1 VHLAQEVLHKNFSF
15 VANCNS
21 VLRMVKPRCRVIAS
35 SCIVNNMENKKL
47 LIVDDD
53 PGLRE
58 LLLEYLTSHGY
69 EVEAV
74 ANGVEMEQFLL
85 KNTVNL
91 VILDL
96 MMPGEDGLSLSRKL
110 RQQGK
115 LPIIM
120 LSARGEDVDRII
132 GLEVGADDYLAKPF
146 NPRELLARIRAVLRR
161 NDESNTAVAIEKQS
175 GSHRFGS
182 FQIDMNSRSLAK
194 DGVAVALTAGEF
206 NLLRIFVE
214 HPNSVLSRDQLMD
227 MMKGYERSPFDRSI
241 DIRVTRLRRKIEVDP
256 ATPEFVRTVWGEG
269 YLFTPA
275 GKIS

>member
-1 VHLAQEVLHKNFSF
+1 
-15 VANCNS
+15 
-21 VLRMVKPRCRVIAS
+21 MD
-35 SCIVNNMENKKL
+35 NKKL

-58 LLLEYLTSHGY
+58 LLHDYLISQGY
-69 EVEAV
+69 EVAAV
-74 ANGVEMEQFLL
+74 ADGVAMEQALQLSTFQ
-85 KNTVNL
+85 L

-96 MMPGEDGLSLSRKL
+96 MLPGEDGLSLARKL
-110 RQQGK
+110 RARSN

-120 LSARGEDVDRII
+120 LSARGDDVDRII

-161 NDESNTAVAIEKQS
+161 NDEPQLKVESQEVGIM
-175 GSHRFGS
+175 HRFGN
-182 FQIDMNSRSLAK
+182 FQLNVNARSLIK
-194 DGVAVALTAGEF
+194 EGVEVVLTTGEF

-214 HPNSVLSRDQLMD
+214 HPNRVLNRDQLMD

-241 DIRVTRLRRKIEVDP
+241 DVRVTRLRRKIEIDP
-256 ATPEFVRTVWGEG
+256 AAPQYVRTVWGEG

-275 GKIS
+275 GKVA